1 MRMSRRHWRKVK
13 QALNRSY
20 ITWAVL
26 GKKNSHAVHRWS
38 GDIRKHR
45 NAWSRNGKTAA
56 QWFPAGVDPKRVVRM
71 PQFYI

>member
-1 MRMSRRHWRKVK
+1 MSRRHWRKVK
-13 QALNRSY
+13 QALSRGLF
-20 ITWAVL
+20 TWDMKGVS
-26 GKKNSHAVHRWS
+26 GYVVHWLS